1 MLLGRHSLAHAGA
14 LLEPPGE
21 GEIITTTTFSTSTR
35 AFNAHGKLTPIPTY
49 KKFELASYI
58 EYGLGERLAL
68 IARPSFSVSPSG
80 TFGPNAIFSSDL
92 GLRVGLFETVDTA
105 ISMQDQIHAPAG
117 HTSWQGIIFDDSG
130 VFSNELSLLAT
141 RSFEIGGYNA
151 FIDGAA
157 GYRWQSRDMPNEWH
171 VDANF
176 GIRSQPNLLW
186 LLQSFATI
194 STSAAPFGSY
204 SALKLQLSAVYD
216 LSRTYSLQF
225 GLFETVAG
233 RNTGREFG
241 PLAGLWY
248 RF

>member
-1 MLLGRHSLAHAGA
+1 MLLGRQSLAHAGA

-21 GEIITTTTFSTSTR
+21 GEIITTATFSTATR
-35 AFNAHGKLTPIPTY
+35 AFDANNRLVQIPTY
-49 KKFELASYI
+49 QKFELASYI
-58 EYGLGERLAL
+58 EYGVTPKVAL
-68 IARPSFSVSPSG
+68 IARPSFSVSPSS
-80 TFGPNAIFSSDL
+80 TFGPNAIFSTDL
-92 GLRVGLFETVDTA
+92 GLRVGLFDTVDTA
-105 ISMQDQIHAPAG
+105 ISVQDQIHAPAG

-130 VFSNELSLLAT
+130 VFSDELSLLAT
-141 RSFEIGGYNA
+141 RSFVIGEHNA
-151 FIDGAA
+151 FIDGAV
-157 GYRWQSRDMPNEWH
+157 GYRWQSQDLPNEWH
-171 VDANF
+171 LDANF

-186 LLQSFATI
+186 LVQSFATI

-204 SALKLQLSAVYD
+204 SALKLELSAVYD

-241 PLAGLWY
+241 PLAGFWY